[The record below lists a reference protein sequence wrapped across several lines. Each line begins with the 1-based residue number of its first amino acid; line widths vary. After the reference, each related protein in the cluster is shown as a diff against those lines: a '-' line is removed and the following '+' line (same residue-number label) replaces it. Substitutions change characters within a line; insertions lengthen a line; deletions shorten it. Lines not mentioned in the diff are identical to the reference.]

1 MQFWLEEV
9 KEASKKTISLVL
21 VGNKIDKK
29 EKEVETEEGR
39 NFARQND
46 MLFFEVSAKTG
57 DNIKE
62 LFEQSAAYVLCAL
75 GDDLDEDELKVMG

>member
-1 MQFWLEEV
+1 M
-9 KEASKKTISLVL
+9 VL

-29 EKEVETEEGR
+29 EREVESEEGR
-39 NFARQND
+39 TFAKQND

-62 LFEQSAAYVLCAL
+62 LFEQSAMYVLSNI
-75 GDDLDEDELKVMG
+75 GEQDDEEELKVDR